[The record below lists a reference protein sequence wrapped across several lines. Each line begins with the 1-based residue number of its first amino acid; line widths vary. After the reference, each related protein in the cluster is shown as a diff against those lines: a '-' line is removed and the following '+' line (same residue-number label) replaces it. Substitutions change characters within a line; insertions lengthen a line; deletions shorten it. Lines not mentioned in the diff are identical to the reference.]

1 MRGWREFRGI
11 GFLTD
16 KETTGLMGLATLV
29 GVAVGAGGALLI
41 LLVTWVG
48 DRVDRVVE
56 GGDYRFLL
64 WLAIVP
70 IALFLAWW
78 IADRFSPESSGGGV
92 PATAAAL
99 AVHGG
104 YLSTKS
110 IVVKTVTSAL
120 TLGGGGSGGREGP
133 IVQIGGAI
141 ASAISRRFHVGE
153 DALRSLVAAGAGAGI
168 GASFNAPIAGML
180 FALEVILGSFSV
192 RHMSVIVLTSVAAAV
207 TTKELTD
214 TFGLK
219 EAVLSAAPFELGD
232 WRNLLIYLV
241 LALVVIAVSIPYLR
255 LLDRTEVLGERLRK
269 GRRPLIFGL
278 ITAAVGLVEIVF
290 LTDSGPHVFRSGQEL
305 LGQMVA
311 PGQLHHLA
319 WTTLLGLVVLKIVAT
334 AFTHASG
341 GSAGAFMPTLFIGAA
356 LGVALGEFSG
366 QFWSIDYI
374 SPGALAVVGMATML
388 AAVARAPLTAI
399 ILVFELT
406 GARDYGLVLPLML
419 SATVATFVS
428 ERFQPLSFYAATL
441 ERMGIRLAKTGEV
454 DLLDTVDVGEVM
466 SPPFSVNEWTSVLK
480 AQELLD
486 RQRSHGAAVINR
498 DGLLTGIVTVTD
510 LARTTSPSDAVST
523 AMTPRPAT
531 VTTTMPVSAALER
544 MAVLGIGRLP
554 VVEEENPERL
564 VGMFRRED
572 AVRAYHRALGA
583 STDSELHRRTLRQR
597 VDPGAHYY
605 EFQIPAESIADGR
618 IVREI
623 NWPEGSTMVS
633 IRRGTDVMVPTGN
646 TLILAGDVI
655 TAFGTPG
662 SQTRVIERLNTSAGD
677 RTAEI
682 AIEGIAV
689 PQPRSGND
697 PQHGEE
703 EHE

>member
-1 MRGWREFRGI
+1 
-11 GFLTD
+11 
-16 KETTGLMGLATLV
+16 MGLAALV
-29 GVAVGAGGALLI
+29 GVAVGVGAALLI

-48 DRVDRVVE
+48 DRVDGIVE

-70 IALFLAWW
+70 VALFLAWW
-78 IADRFSPESSGGGV
+78 LADRFSPESSGGGV

-104 YLSTKS
+104 YMSTKS
-110 IVVKTVTSAL
+110 IAVKTMTSAL

-153 DALRSLVAAGAGAGI
+153 DTLRSLVAAGAGAGI

-214 TFGLK
+214 TFGLE
-219 EAVLSAAPFELGD
+219 EAVLSTATFELGD

-241 LALVVIAVSIPYLR
+241 LAVVVIAVSVPYLR
-255 LLDRTEVLGERLRK
+255 LLDRTEVLGERFRK
-269 GRRPLIFGL
+269 GRRPLLFGFITAVLGL
-278 ITAAVGLVEIVF
+278 IEIQF
-290 LTDSGPHVFRSGQEL
+290 LTDSGPHVFRSGQAL
-305 LGQMVA
+305 LSQMVSL
-311 PGQLHHLA
+311 GQLHHLA
-319 WTTLLGLVVLKIVAT
+319 WTTLLALVALKILAT

-356 LGVALGEFSG
+356 LGVAIGELSAE
-366 QFWSIDYI
+366 FWTIDYI

-406 GARDYGLVLPLML
+406 GAGDYGLVLPLML
-419 SATVATFVS
+419 AATVATFVS
-428 ERFQPLSFYAATL
+428 ERFQPFSFYRATL
-441 ERMGIRLAKTGEV
+441 ERMGVRLAKTGEV
-454 DLLDTVDVGEVM
+454 DLLDTVKVGEVM
-466 SPPFSVNEWTSVLK
+466 SSPLSVTEWTSVLK
-480 AQELLD
+480 AQELLE
-486 RQRSHGAAVINR
+486 RYRSHGAAVVDR

-510 LARTTSPSDAVST
+510 LTRAGSPSDAVST
-523 AMTPRPAT
+523 AMTRRPAT

-554 VVEEENPERL
+554 VVVEDRPDHL
-564 VGMFRRED
+564 MGMFRRED
-572 AVRAYHRALGA
+572 AVRAYHQALGA
-583 STDSELHRRTLRQR
+583 STDSELHRRTLRER

-605 EFQIPAESIADGR
+605 EFQVPVDSMADGR
-618 IVREI
+618 TVREI
-623 NWPEGSTMVS
+623 NWPEGSTLVS
-633 IRRGTDVMVPTGN
+633 VRRGTEVMVPTGN
-646 TLILAGDVI
+646 TQILAGDLI
-655 TAFGTPG
+655 TAFGTSG
-662 SQTRVIERLNTSAGD
+662 SQTRVIERLNASAGE

-682 AIEGIAV
+682 AIEGIAI
-689 PQPRSGND
+689 PQPRPPGSG
-697 PQHGEE
+697 PQHEGGEGG
-703 EHE
+703 